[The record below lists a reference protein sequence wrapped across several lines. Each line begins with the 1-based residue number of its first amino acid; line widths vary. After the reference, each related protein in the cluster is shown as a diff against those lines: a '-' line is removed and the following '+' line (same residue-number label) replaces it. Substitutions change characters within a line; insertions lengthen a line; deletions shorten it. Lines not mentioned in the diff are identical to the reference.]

1 MVAQP
6 FEEAESPWISQGLQ
20 EAAQGV
26 IGKRIEPWSCAVK
39 LGEVQGDPTRG
50 LASLGLAFSS
60 APEIVP

>member
-26 IGKRIEPWSCAVK
+26 GW
-39 LGEVQGDPTRG
+39 GDPTRG